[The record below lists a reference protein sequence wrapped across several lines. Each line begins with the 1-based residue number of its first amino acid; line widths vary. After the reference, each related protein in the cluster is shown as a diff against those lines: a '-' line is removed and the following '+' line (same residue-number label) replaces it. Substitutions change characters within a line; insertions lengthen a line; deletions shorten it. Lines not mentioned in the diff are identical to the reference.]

1 MMEGMGMGTLRWVL
15 ATGLLVVAVQPA
27 QAQRDPSRSMR
38 LGETPSS
45 PQDLRILDRFSRCVA
60 GRQENAAAA
69 LLAADPA
76 TSDYRSGM
84 RRLAQSNWGC
94 LGSGTLNF
102 NEALFAGG
110 LAEALLRRGNANT
123 NLMART
129 AHDPGRPALAVRNE
143 AELMSICT
151 VRAAPSQVEA
161 LLASEVASPEEAA
174 AVRALM
180 PQIGQCLSAGVN
192 MRLNRPALRAALALA
207 THRLV
212 RHNGAVMR
220 ASARE

>member
-1 MMEGMGMGTLRWVL
+1 MKGLRLGL
-15 ATGLLVVAVQPA
+15 AAGLLFATLPA
-27 QAQRDPSRSMR
+27 QAQRDPSRAMR

-45 PQDLRILDRFSRCVA
+45 PQELRILDRFSRCVA
-60 GRQENAAAA
+60 GRQEAAVIA
-69 LLAADPA
+69 LLATDPS
-76 TSDYRSGM
+76 TSDYRSNM

-94 LGSGTLNF
+94 LGEGALKF
-102 NEALFAGG
+102 HEALFAGG
-110 LAEALLRRGNANT
+110 LAEALLRRRNANT
-123 NLMART
+123 NLAART
-129 AHDPGRPALAVRNE
+129 AHDPSRAALQARDE

-151 VRAAPSQVEA
+151 VRSAPAQVEA

-180 PQIGQCLSAGVN
+180 PQIGQCLAAGVN

-212 RHNGAVMR
+212 RHNATIQP
-220 ASARE
+220 AAARQ

>member
-1 MMEGMGMGTLRWVL
+1 MRALRL
-15 ATGLLVVAVQPA
+15 ALAAAFLIPAVSPA
-27 QAQRDPSRSMR
+27 QAQRDPSRAMR
-38 LGETPSS
+38 LGEAPSS

-60 GRQENAAAA
+60 GRQENAAIA
-69 LLAADPA
+69 LLAADPS
-76 TSDYRSGM
+76 TSDHRNNM

-94 LGSGTLNF
+94 LGSGTLKF
-102 NEALFAGG
+102 NEVLFAGG

-123 NLMART
+123 NIAART
-129 AHDPGRPALAVRNE
+129 AHDPSRAALQARDE

-151 VRAAPSQVEA
+151 VRAAPAQVEA

-180 PQIGQCLSAGVN
+180 PHVGQCLAAGVN
-192 MRLNRPALRAALALA
+192 MQLNRPALRAALALA

-212 RHNGAVMR
+212 RHNGVVTP
-220 ASARE
+220 ASARR

>member
-1 MMEGMGMGTLRWVL
+1 MRALRL
-15 ATGLLVVAVQPA
+15 ALAAGLLTCAVQPA
-27 QAQRDPSRSMR
+27 QAQRDPSRAMR
-38 LGETPSS
+38 LGEPPST
-45 PQDLRILDRFSRCVA
+45 PQDLRILSRFSRCVA
-60 GRQENAAAA
+60 GRQEAAATA
-69 LLAADPA
+69 LLAADPEA
-76 TSDYRSGM
+76 SDYRSSM

-94 LGSGTLNF
+94 LGEGALKF
-102 NEALFAGG
+102 HEALFAGG
-110 LAEALLRRGNANT
+110 LAEALLRRQHAST
-123 NLMART
+123 NLAART
-129 AHDPGRPALAVRNE
+129 AHDPSRGALQARNE

-151 VRAAPSQVEA
+151 VRAAPAQVEA

-212 RHNGAVMR
+212 RHNATVQP
-220 ASARE
+220 AAARQ